1 MESSD
6 TRRANGRQSHLG
18 ADELNRAIGEFRMP
32 LTVMYGYTQ
41 LLHRRIRQGRILEAY
56 ACLDGL
62 ASIERAA
69 QVMEEQLRML
79 DEMMHA
85 RKHVRDKS

>member
-1 MESSD
+1 
-6 TRRANGRQSHLG
+6 
-18 ADELNRAIGEFRMP
+18 MP
-32 LTVMYGYTQ
+32 LTVMYGYSQ
-41 LLHRRIRQGRILEAY
+41 LLQRRIRQGRILEAY

-85 RKHVRDKS
+85 RKHARDES